1 MEKATAQ
8 YGENSTEATRLKGVM
23 YDTAASVSDLEKQL
37 KDTEKQ
43 LQSSDDSMDELSKEI
58 EALNVSYKTLQ
69 AETKAVTA
77 EFEANGDEMGGL
89 SAKGQQLEK
98 MITNQR
104 DKLKLLEDAVK
115 KATAQYGEN
124 STEATRLKGVMY
136 DTAASVSDLEKQL
149 KDTEKQLEGADNAM
163 DDLSD
168 SSEAAGQQIV
178 KFGDLVAANAVGD
191 LIADGVRTAVDKLKD
206 FAVGSVETAA
216 QVRAANSQYSQAFG
230 DMKDQATDALEKI
243 SDETDITTTRMQGA
257 YTMLY
262 AFVKTTGADSSEAL
276 GIAQRAMSAAADS
289 AAYYDKS
296 IEEVT
301 ETLQSFLKGNY
312 ENDAALGIAATE
324 TTRNA
329 KANELYAKSFNEL
342 SESQKV
348 DTLLA
353 MVEAGNKASGAL
365 GQAARESDSWENV
378 NGELS
383 ESLRQLQARIGNA
396 ALDKMVPVIQKITE
410 KSNELIEDTDWEE
423 FGETVAGILEF
434 AIENGPTAAKAVGA
448 VATGFATFK
457 AAQKAAEI
465 VTLTK
470 SLMGLQTA
478 ATAASG
484 PWGIAA
490 LAIGAAIT
498 AFVALSGEAETVAD
512 DLIDGMEKFESSMER
527 ANEQYSETVRE
538 VEGAAYAAEHYVTRL
553 KELEEA
559 GLDTQESQKEYALI
573 VEELNE
579 LIPDL
584 NLKIDEQTG
593 LVNKNTEAILRDVD
607 AWKEAAVEKALQEK
621 FTDVLEAQ
629 GKAEADLIVAKTQKK
644 QLEEEIN
651 DLQDKQTQKTEALD
665 KAQTRL
671 NEVIKEQ
678 EELVAKTGQGTS
690 ELTEEQSRLYSEVEE
705 LKEECSALNAQL
717 EQSNEDFKVLGDSI
731 TAGEEIVASYDDQ
744 IQLARD
750 SMDLWGKETGENS
763 EEQDKLQETI
773 AKTQEKVDALTE
785 EYALAAEEARKSI
798 DSQIGLFDELATK
811 SELSAEQ
818 IITNWGKQKEAFDNY
833 AANLQKAVD
842 MGLDQM
848 LVDQLSDGSE
858 QSMLILNEF
867 VNGTDVS
874 IDEINA
880 AFGRL
885 DESKDKL
892 SQVIGD
898 MQTNFAAG
906 MDEIE
911 KDAAES
917 GLQIVNGLV
926 KKIQDETP
934 RFSGAMKYLGEYGMA
949 AFDDFMKIRSPSR
962 RMEESADYVIDGAVI
977 PIEERT
983 KEFEEAMAQ
992 MAYLGNQAFL
1002 EKKLN
1007 VAAGFPEVFT
1017 LPVVS
1022 PITEQKQIAH
1032 NYGGQTFNIYQQPG
1046 EDANDLANRIMRIM
1060 QHNVTVQE
1068 EAIGLG

>member
-1 MEKATAQ
+1 MAYNIGPKIGID
-8 YGENSTEATRLKGVM
+8 GEAEFR
-23 YDTAASVSDLEKQL
+23 KQI
-37 KDTEKQ
+37 
-43 LQSSDDSMDELSKEI
+43 KEI
-58 EALNVSYKTLQ
+58 NLAYKTLQ

-104 DKLKLLEDAVK
+104 DKLKLLEDAVE

-329 KANELYAKSFNEL
+329 KANELYAKSFKEL

-383 ESLRQLQARIGNA
+383 ESLRQLQARVGDA
-396 ALDKMVPVIQKITE
+396 ALDKLVPVIQKITE
-410 KSNELIEDTDWEE
+410 KANELIEDTDWEE

-448 VATGFATFK
+448 IATGFATFK

-527 ANEQYSETVRE
+527 ANEQYSETVQE
-538 VEGAAYAAEHYVTRL
+538 VEGAAYAA
-553 KELEEA
+553 
-559 GLDTQESQKEYALI
+559 
-573 VEELNE
+573 
-579 LIPDL
+579 
-584 NLKIDEQTG
+584 
-593 LVNKNTEAILRDVD
+593 
-607 AWKEAAVEKALQEK
+607 
-621 FTDVLEAQ
+621 
-629 GKAEADLIVAKTQKK
+629 
-644 QLEEEIN
+644 
-651 DLQDKQTQKTEALD
+651 
-665 KAQTRL
+665 
-671 NEVIKEQ
+671 
-678 EELVAKTGQGTS
+678 
-690 ELTEEQSRLYSEVEE
+690 
-705 LKEECSALNAQL
+705 
-717 EQSNEDFKVLGDSI
+717 
-731 TAGEEIVASYDDQ
+731 
-744 IQLARD
+744 
-750 SMDLWGKETGENS
+750 
-763 EEQDKLQETI
+763 
-773 AKTQEKVDALTE
+773 
-785 EYALAAEEARKSI
+785 
-798 DSQIGLFDELATK
+798 
-811 SELSAEQ
+811 
-818 IITNWGKQKEAFDNY
+818 
-833 AANLQKAVD
+833 
-842 MGLDQM
+842 
-848 LVDQLSDGSE
+848 
-858 QSMLILNEF
+858 
-867 VNGTDVS
+867 
-874 IDEINA
+874 
-880 AFGRL
+880 
-885 DESKDKL
+885 
-892 SQVIGD
+892 
-898 MQTNFAAG
+898 
-906 MDEIE
+906 
-911 KDAAES
+911 
-917 GLQIVNGLV
+917 
-926 KKIQDETP
+926 
-934 RFSGAMKYLGEYGMA
+934 
-949 AFDDFMKIRSPSR
+949 
-962 RMEESADYVIDGAVI
+962 
-977 PIEERT
+977 
-983 KEFEEAMAQ
+983 
-992 MAYLGNQAFL
+992 
-1002 EKKLN
+1002 
-1007 VAAGFPEVFT
+1007 
-1017 LPVVS
+1017 
-1022 PITEQKQIAH
+1022 
-1032 NYGGQTFNIYQQPG
+1032 
-1046 EDANDLANRIMRIM
+1046 
-1060 QHNVTVQE
+1060 
-1068 EAIGLG
+1068 

>member
-1 MEKATAQ
+1 MAYNIGPKIGID
-8 YGENSTEATRLKGVM
+8 GEAEFRR
-23 YDTAASVSDLEKQL
+23 QI
-37 KDTEKQ
+37 
-43 LQSSDDSMDELSKEI
+43 KEI
-58 EALNVSYKTLQ
+58 NLAYKTLQ

-104 DKLKLLEDAVK
+104 DKLKLLEDAVE

-149 KDTEKQLEGADNAM
+149 KDTEKQLESADNAM

-178 KFGDLVAANAVGD
+178 KFGDMVAANTVGD

-262 AFVKTTGADSSEAL
+262 AFVKTTGADSAEAL

-348 DTLLA
+348 DALLA

-365 GQAARESDSWENV
+365 GQAARESGSWENV

-410 KSNELIEDTDWEE
+410 KANELIEDTDWEE

-434 AIENGPTAAKAVGA
+434 AIENGPAAVKAIGA
-448 VATGFATFK
+448 IATGFATFK

-512 DLIDGMEKFESSMER
+512 DLIDGMEKFESSMEQ
-527 ANEQYSETVRE
+527 ANAQYAETVQE
-538 VEGAAYAAEHYVTRL
+538 VEGAAYAAEHYVAQL
-553 KELEEA
+553 KELEAA
-559 GLDTQESQKEYALI
+559 GLDTEESQRAYALT
-573 VEELNE
+573 VEELNK

-584 NLKIDEQTG
+584 NLEIDEQTG
-593 LVNKNTEAILRDVD
+593 LINKNTDALLRDID
-607 AWKEAAVEKALQEK
+607 AWKKSAVEKALQEK
-621 FTDVLEAQ
+621 FTDELEAQ
-629 GKAEADLIVAKTQKK
+629 GKAEADLIVAKTQRK
-644 QLEEEIN
+644 QLEGEIS
-651 DLQDKQTQKTEALD
+651 DLQDKQTQKTKELENARIRLGKVEAD
-665 KAQTRL
+665 VSAQMVQTGMVTQEL
-671 NEVIKEQ
+671 ASEQATWSNTVETLQKECDSLGW
-678 EELVAKTGQGTS
+678 ELADNQKQ
-690 ELTEEQSRLYSEVEE
+690 Y
-705 LKEECSALNAQL
+705 K
-717 EQSNEDFKVLGDSI
+717 DLGDAI
-731 TAGEEIVASYDDQ
+731 TAGEETVASFDDQ

-750 SMDLWGKETGENS
+750 SMELWGKETGESS

-773 AKTQEKVDALTE
+773 AKTQEKVDALSE
-785 EYALAAEEARKSI
+785 RYAVAAEEARKSI

-818 IITNWGKQKEAFDNY
+818 IITNWSKQKEAFDNY

-842 MGLDQM
+842 MGLDKM
-848 LVDQLSDGSE
+848 LVEQLSDGSE

-867 VNGTDVS
+867 VNGTNVS

-880 AFGRL
+880 AFGRM
-885 DESKDKL
+885 DESKNKL
-892 SQVIGD
+892 SQAIGD
-898 MQTNFAAG
+898 MKTDFSSG

-911 KDAAES
+911 KDAEES

-926 KKIQDETP
+926 KKIQNETP
-934 RFSGAMKYLGEYGMA
+934 RFSGAMKNLGRYGMV
-949 AFDDFMKIRSPSR
+949 AFNEYMVIESPSK
-962 RMEESADYVIDGAVI
+962 RMAKSAGYIIDGAVN
-977 PIEERT
+977 PVEERT
-983 KEFEEAMAQ
+983 KEFAEAMAN
-992 MAYLGNQAFL
+992 MAELGNQAFL
-1002 EKKLN
+1002 DKKLN
-1007 VAAGFPEVFT
+1007 AAVEFPEVFT

>member
-1 MEKATAQ
+1 MAYNIGPKIGID
-8 YGENSTEATRLKGVM
+8 GEAEFR
-23 YDTAASVSDLEKQL
+23 KQI
-37 KDTEKQ
+37 
-43 LQSSDDSMDELSKEI
+43 KEI
-58 EALNVSYKTLQ
+58 NLAYKTLQ

-104 DKLKLLEDAVK
+104 DKLKLLEDAVE

-262 AFVKTTGADSSEAL
+262 AFVKTTGADSAEAL
-276 GIAQRAMSAAADS
+276 GIAQRSMSAAADS

-383 ESLRQLQARIGNA
+383 ESLRQLQARVGDA
-396 ALDKMVPVIQKITE
+396 ALDKLVPVIQKITE
-410 KSNELIEDTDWEE
+410 KANELIEDTDWEE

-448 VATGFATFK
+448 IATGFATFK

-498 AFVALSGEAETVAD
+498 AFVALSSDAESLAD
-512 DLIDGMEKFESSMER
+512 DLTEDMDKFQSSMER
-527 ANEQYSETVRE
+527 ANEQYGETVQE
-538 VEGAAYAAEHYVTRL
+538 VEGAAYAAEHYVAQL
-553 KELEEA
+553 KELEAA
-559 GLDTQESQKEYALI
+559 GLDTVESQRAYALT
-573 VEELNE
+573 VEELNK

-584 NLKIDEQTG
+584 NLEIDEQTG
-593 LVNKNTEAILRDVD
+593 LINKNTDAILRDID
-607 AWKEAAVEKALQEK
+607 AWKKSAVEKALQEK
-621 FTDVLEAQ
+621 YTDELEAQ
-629 GKAEADLIVAKTQKK
+629 GKATADLYEAKAKQITLEKDIGRLQEEYLQKSRDLENARNRLGKVEFDVAEQM
-644 QLEEEIN
+644 
-651 DLQDKQTQKTEALD
+651 
-665 KAQTRL
+665 AQTGMVTQEL
-671 NEVIKEQ
+671 ASEQATWSNTVETLEKECASLGDELTANQ
-678 EELVAKTGQGTS
+678 EECENLKVAI
-690 ELTEEQSRLYSEVEE
+690 
-705 LKEECSALNAQL
+705 AN
-717 EQSNEDFKVLGDSI
+717 
-731 TAGEEIVASYDDQ
+731 GEETLASYDEK

-750 SMDLWGKETGENS
+750 TMDLWGKETG
-763 EEQDKLQETI
+763 EQDKLQETI
-773 AKTQEKVDALTE
+773 AKTQEKVDALSE
-785 EYALAAEEARKSI
+785 RYAVAAEEARKSI

-842 MGLDQM
+842 MGLDKV
-848 LVDQLSDGSE
+848 LVEQLSDGSE
-858 QSMLILNEF
+858 QSMLILDEF
-867 VNGTDVS
+867 VNGTDLS
-874 IDEINA
+874 IDEINT

-885 DESKDKL
+885 DESKEKL
-892 SQVIGD
+892 SKVIGD
-898 MQTNFAAG
+898 MQTDFSAG

-911 KDAAES
+911 KDAEES

-926 KKIQDETP
+926 QKIQDETP
-934 RFSGAMKYLGEYGMA
+934 RFSSAMQSLGKFGMV
-949 AFDDFMKIRSPSR
+949 AFDDFMMIRSPSR
-962 RMEESADYVIDGAVI
+962 RMEKSADYVIDGAVI

-983 KEFEEAMAQ
+983 KEFEEAMAR
-992 MAYLGNQAFL
+992 MALLGNQAFL
-1002 EKKLN
+1002 DKKLN
-1007 VAAGFPEVFT
+1007 AAVEFPEVFT

-1046 EDANDLANRIMRIM
+1046 ENANDLANRIMRIM